1 MVKDLK
7 LNIAK
12 IIRLIL
18 FYSNKGFY
26 MIIGY
31 IRVSTE
37 HQSINNQK
45 HKILEYAQLNKII
58 INEFIELEIS
68 SKKSQKDRLLDDVFR
83 KLNKGDTFICT
94 ELSRLGR
101 NMLEILNLIE
111 KFNHFDIK
119 IIFINQPELSTNKN
133 NALSELLLA
142 IYGYFAQ
149 TEREIISERTK
160 QGLAAARA
168 KGKILGRPK
177 GIKNKHRVFDPFK
190 DEIKKYLEMELMQ
203 TNILKIIN
211 SQLEKKVSLT
221 SLRYFI
227 KTTEELSK
235 IGKI

>member
-1 MVKDLK
+1 
-7 LNIAK
+7 
-12 IIRLIL
+12 
-18 FYSNKGFY
+18 

-31 IRVSTE
+31 IRISTE
-37 HQSINNQK
+37 QQSMENQK
-45 HKILEYAQLNKII
+45 HKLLEYAQNNKMII
-58 INEFIELEIS
+58 DEFIELEIS
-68 SKKSQKDRLLDDVFR
+68 SKKDQKERLLDKVFE
-83 KLNKGDTFICT
+83 KLKSGDTFMCT

-111 KFNHFDIK
+111 KFNNAEIK
-119 IIFINQPELSTNKN
+119 LIFTNQPELSTNKN
-133 NALSELLLA
+133 EALSSLLLA

-149 TEREIISERTK
+149 TEREIISQRTK

-168 KGKILGRPK
+168 SGKKLGRPK
-177 GIKNKHRVFDPFK
+177 GVKNKNRVLDPFK

-227 KTTEELSK
+227 STTKELKSV
-235 IGKI
+235 

>member
-1 MVKDLK
+1 
-7 LNIAK
+7 
-12 IIRLIL
+12 
-18 FYSNKGFY
+18 

-37 HQSINNQK
+37 QQSMKNQK
-45 HKILEYAQLNKII
+45 HKLLEYAQNNKMII
-58 INEFIELEIS
+58 DEFIELEIS
-68 SKKSQKDRLLDDVFR
+68 SKKDQKERLLDEVFE
-83 KLNKGDTFICT
+83 KLKSDDIFMCT

-111 KFNHFDIK
+111 KFNNADIK
-119 IIFINQPELSTNKN
+119 LIFTNQPELSTNKN
-133 NALSELLLA
+133 EALSSLLLA

-149 TEREIISERTK
+149 TEREIISQRTK

-168 KGKILGRPK
+168 SGKTLGRPK
-177 GIKNKHRVFDPFK
+177 GVKNKNRVLDPFK

-227 KTTEELSK
+227 STTKELKS
-235 IGKI
+235 I

>member
-1 MVKDLK
+1 
-7 LNIAK
+7 
-12 IIRLIL
+12 
-18 FYSNKGFY
+18 

-37 HQSINNQK
+37 QQSMKNQK
-45 HKILEYAQLNKII
+45 HKLLEYAQDNKMII
-58 INEFIELEIS
+58 DEFIELEIS
-68 SKKSQKDRLLDDVFR
+68 SKKDQKERLLDKVFE
-83 KLNKGDTFICT
+83 KLKSNDTFMCT
-94 ELSRLGR
+94 KLSRLGR

-111 KFNHFDIK
+111 KFNTAGIK
-119 IIFINQPELSTNKN
+119 LIFTNQPELSTNKN
-133 NALSELLLA
+133 EALSSLLLA

-149 TEREIISERTK
+149 TEREIISQRTK

-168 KGKILGRPK
+168 SGKTLGRPK
-177 GIKNKHRVFDPFK
+177 GVKNKNRVLDPFK

-227 KTTEELSK
+227 STTKDLKSV
-235 IGKI
+235 